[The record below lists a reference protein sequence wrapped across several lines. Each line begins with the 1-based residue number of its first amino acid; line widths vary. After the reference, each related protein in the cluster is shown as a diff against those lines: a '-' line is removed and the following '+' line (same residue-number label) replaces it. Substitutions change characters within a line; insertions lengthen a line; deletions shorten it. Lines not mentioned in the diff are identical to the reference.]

1 MKFVQIALG
10 ASIALAPLTAH
21 ARTWVMENVQD
32 ATCDP
37 LPEDGIASPAD
48 MVNYFRNQD
57 TIPTVTQTNGPDG
70 QLATVQLVITQAGG
84 NQVEYSFFTSLAG
97 CQAQLKADI
106 ADGSVTD
113 PNALK

>member
-10 ASIALAPLTAH
+10 ASIALAPLTAN

-37 LPEDGIASPAD
+37 LPEDGITSPAD
-48 MVNYFRNQD
+48 MVNYFRNHG
-57 TIPTVTQTNGPDG
+57 TIPTVTQTNGPNG
-70 QLATVQLVITQAGG
+70 QLASVQLLITQAGG
-84 NQVEYSFFTSLAG
+84 DQAQMSFFTSPAG
-97 CQAQLKADI
+97 CQAQLKTDL
-106 ADGSVTD
+106 ADGTVTD